1 MLITLLAL
9 PLVSALLGGL
19 APWRPWVSWAGAVA
33 TAGVLG
39 VGVALAVRVVVHGPV
54 LALDGIL
61 RADALSAFIVLVI
74 GAVGLLASVTSVR
87 YLVDQRNHGRTSA
100 RRAALYATLVPLFL
114 AAMVL
119 TVLAANIGVMW
130 VGVEATT
137 IVTTFLVGHRNT
149 RGAVEASWK
158 YVIICSVGIAL
169 AFFATVLVYLAARH
183 AGGTTLTWTAL
194 MASSAHFNPA
204 VMRLAFALAVLGYG
218 TKVGLAPLHSWL
230 PDAHSQSPAP
240 VSALMSG
247 VLLSVAFYALLRVR
261 AIALGS
267 VGPGFVRVI
276 LVSVGL
282 VTLAL
287 AASMML
293 GQRDYKRLLAYSSME
308 HVSLFTLAAAAGT
321 PLAMAAAL
329 YHVLGHG
336 LTKGSLFLTSGE
348 LLEVEGTSRID
359 GVRALLARRPA
370 LGAVFALG
378 LASLLGFPPFSIF
391 LSELTM
397 FRAESAVG
405 LGWVVALTLVALAVV
420 FVAFGSVARTM
431 LFGAVDGG
439 SPTAASP
446 DATAPGA
453 APSRSRASAVAPLVV
468 ALVAVAAIGLVAWP
482 LDSLLHA
489 AAATV
494 AP

>member
-1 MLITLLAL
+1 MLIALLAL
-9 PLVSALLGGL
+9 PLVAALVGAL
-19 APWRPWVSWAGAVA
+19 APWRAWVSWLGAA
-33 TAGVLG
+33 TTAGVLG
-39 VGVALAVRVVVHGPV
+39 LGVALAIRVVAHGPL

-61 RADALSAFIVLVI
+61 RADALSAFMVIVI
-74 GAVGLLASVTSVR
+74 GAVGLLATWSSVH
-87 YLVDQRNHGRTSA
+87 YLAVERARERTSA
-100 RRAALYATLVPLFL
+100 RRAALYATLVPAFL
-114 AAMVL
+114 AAMLL

-149 RGAVEASWK
+149 RGAIEASWK

-169 AFFATVLVYLAARH
+169 AFLATVLIYLAERH
-183 AGGTTLTWTAL
+183 AGGATLTWTTL
-194 MASSAHFNPA
+194 VASSAHLNPG

-230 PDAHSQSPAP
+230 PDAHGQSPAP

-247 VLLSVAFYALLRVR
+247 VLLSVAFYALLRLR
-261 AIALGS
+261 AVALAA
-267 VGPGFVRVI
+267 VGGGFVRTVLVI
-276 LVSVGL
+276 VGL

-287 AASMML
+287 ASSMLL

-348 LLEVEGTSRID
+348 LLEVEGTSRVD

-370 LGAVFALG
+370 LGAAFALG
-378 LASLLGFPPFSIF
+378 LASLLGLPPFSLF

-420 FVAFGSVARTM
+420 FVAIGSVARAT
-431 LFGAVDGG
+431 LLGAPAG
-439 SPTAASP
+439 P
-446 DATAPGA
+446 
-453 APSRSRASAVAPLVV
+453 AVARTPASVVVPLFV
-468 ALVAVAAIGLVAWP
+468 ALAAVAAIGLVAWP
-482 LDSLLHA
+482 LDTLLHA

-494 AP
+494 AR

>member
-1 MLITLLAL
+1 MLPALLAL
-9 PLVSALLGGL
+9 PLAAALVGAL
-19 APWRPWVSWAGAVA
+19 APWRAWVSWLGAA
-33 TAGVLG
+33 TTAGVL
-39 VGVALAVRVVVHGPV
+39 VLGVALAVRVVAHGPI

-61 RADALSAFIVLVI
+61 RADALSAFMVIVI
-74 GAVGLLASVTSVR
+74 GAVGLLATWSSVH
-87 YLVDQRNHGRTSA
+87 YLLVERAQARTSA
-100 RRAALYATLVPLFL
+100 RRAALYATLVPAFL
-114 AAMVL
+114 AAMLL

-137 IVTTFLVGHRNT
+137 IVTTFLVGHRHT
-149 RGAVEASWK
+149 RGAIEASWK

-169 AFFATVLVYLAARH
+169 AFLATVLIYLAERH
-183 AGGTTLTWTAL
+183 AGGATLTWTTL
-194 MASSAHFNPA
+194 VASSARLNPG

-230 PDAHSQSPAP
+230 PDAHGQSPAP

-247 VLLSVAFYALLRVR
+247 VLLSVAFYALLRLR
-261 AIALGS
+261 AVALVA
-267 VGPGFVRVI
+267 VGGGFVRAVLVI
-276 LVSVGL
+276 VGL
-282 VTLAL
+282 STLAL
-287 AASMML
+287 ASSMLL

-329 YHVLGHG
+329 YHALGHG

-348 LLEVEGTSRID
+348 LLEAEGTSRVD

-378 LASLLGFPPFSIF
+378 LASLLGLPPFSLF

-420 FVAFGSVARTM
+420 FVAIGSAARTM
-431 LFGAVDGG
+431 LFGPAAATPP
-439 SPTAASP
+439 SATTA
-446 DATAPGA
+446 T
-453 APSRSRASAVAPLVV
+453 RASVVAPLAV

-494 AP
+494 AR